1 MAGLGCCIWWFL
13 FGALLG
19 WLASWLLGKLIGKG
33 PTEVARVAATPA
45 PIAAPTP
52 RSTDGIDYAAA
63 RAAGFVVSGVDNL
76 EVIEG
81 IGPAIANLMRNNG
94 VKSFAGLAG
103 MARPAIQA
111 ILDKGGDRF
120 RVANPET
127 WAEQAALAAA
137 NRWADLRRLQDVLD
151 AGVRRV

>member
-1 MAGLGCCIWWFL
+1 MSGLGCCIWWFL

-19 WLASWLLGKLIGKG
+19 WLASWLIGRLIGKG
-33 PTEVARVAATPA
+33 PTGVAHAVPAPVAAPA
-45 PIAAPTP
+45 PRA
-52 RSTDGIDYAAA
+52 TDNIDYAAA

-81 IGPAIANLMRNNG
+81 IGPAIANLLRNNG
-94 VKSFAGLAG
+94 VKSFAALAA

-111 ILDKGGDRF
+111 ILDKGGTRF
-120 RVANPET
+120 QIANPET

-137 NRWADLRRLQDVLD
+137 NRWSDLRRLQDQLD